1 MRNIQHP
8 SNYGELGNTAIGA
21 CFQGGGLVFNIGKSG
36 TVLKTI
42 NISEDKTMAQV
53 SLKEIVQYLAACN
66 DSYEDILWISLNCI
80 LSKANDITVEEWLR
94 ALAAEYGK
102 E

>member
-1 MRNIQHP
+1 
-8 SNYGELGNTAIGA
+8 
-21 CFQGGGLVFNIGKSG
+21 
-36 TVLKTI
+36 
-42 NISEDKTMAQV
+42 MAQA

-66 DSYEDILWISLNCI
+66 DSYEDILWISLYCI
-80 LSKANDITVEEWLR
+80 LFKANDITVEEWLR

>member
-1 MRNIQHP
+1 
-8 SNYGELGNTAIGA
+8 
-21 CFQGGGLVFNIGKSG
+21 
-36 TVLKTI
+36 
-42 NISEDKTMAQV
+42 MAQAP
-53 SLKEIVQYLAACN
+53 LKEVLQYLAACN

-80 LSKANDITVEEWLR
+80 LSKAKDITVEDWLR

>member
-1 MRNIQHP
+1 
-8 SNYGELGNTAIGA
+8 
-21 CFQGGGLVFNIGKSG
+21 
-36 TVLKTI
+36 
-42 NISEDKTMAQV
+42 MAQAP
-53 SLKEIVQYLAACN
+53 LKEVLQYLAACN

-80 LSKANDITVEEWLR
+80 LFKAKDITVEEWLR